1 MAATVAGAARNAN
14 CGLAGMLPPWWL
26 CSVHVA
32 VLKRVRFT
40 LSLLADDGAG
50 TVDDQMLRVSSE
62 TSIPA

>member
-1 MAATVAGAARNAN
+1 
-14 CGLAGMLPPWWL
+14 MLPPWWL